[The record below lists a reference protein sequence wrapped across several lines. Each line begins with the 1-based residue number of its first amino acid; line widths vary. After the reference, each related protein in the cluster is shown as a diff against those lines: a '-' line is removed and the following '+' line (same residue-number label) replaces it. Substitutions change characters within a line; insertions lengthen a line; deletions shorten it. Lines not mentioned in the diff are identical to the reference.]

1 MPHVGSWQCEPWSQM
16 CGRAITYWYVLFTA
30 TLNLTVSIILHYFMY
45 SVLILP
51 WTQFLQL
58 HFNQST
64 SSRHSSHSLSKYLTS
79 LKRFHMNSLK
89 AWVMSSLHY
98 GWVIS
103 LFCLERATLLKL
115 LKLSEVLSVSSA
127 CVSFEMEN
135 YNIILGKGI
144 DGQKFLSM
152 DKDQLESLSLSTDTQ
167 QTLMNIINDMVN
179 NG

>member
-1 MPHVGSWQCEPWSQM
+1 MPRVGGWHCEPWSQM
-16 CGRAITYWYVLFTA
+16 CGHAITYWYVLFTA

-64 SSRHSSHSLSKYLTS
+64 SLRRSSHSLSKHLTS
-79 LKRFHMNSLK
+79 LKRFHRNSLK

-103 LFCLERATLLKL
+103 LFCLEQATSLKL
-115 LKLSEVLSVSSA
+115 LNLSEVLSVNSVWA
-127 CVSFEMEN
+127 FVMEN
-135 YNIILGKGI
+135 YIILGEGI
-144 DGQKFLSM
+144 DGSNFLSM
-152 DKDQLESLSLSTDTQ
+152 DKDLLESLSLSTDTQ
-167 QTLMNIINDMVN
+167 QTLMNIINDMVH